1 MGYPGFMRIPIA
13 QIEWSGNRVQGIT
26 PDHIIRAIPEPDWP
40 TGRAAAG
47 RAEVWRQLAAEG
59 AAGVLWLD
67 PDIAADPDDLDRLS
81 ASIGTAPADVHTAT
95 VKLWP
100 ASTGRATWMFGHR
113 VSEVVSDIEGQ
124 AWHQRPLFW
133 TTSMVWTPA
142 RLLDL
147 ALPEMPDRPWHGFDV
162 WLNRLASSHDIP
174 AWAAF
179 GCRPKHL
186 HF

>member
-1 MGYPGFMRIPIA
+1 MRMPIA
-13 QIEWSGNRVQGIT
+13 QIEWSGKRVQGIA

-47 RAEVWRQLAAEG
+47 RAEVWRQLAQQG

-67 PDIAADPDDLDRLS
+67 NDVAADPDDLDAL
-81 ASIGTAPADVHTAT
+81 AQLVDLHPGDVVTAT

-100 ASTGRATWMFGHR
+100 ASTGRPAWMYGHR
-113 VSEVVSDIEGQ
+113 WAEAPSDLEAQRWYVSP
-124 AWHQRPLFW
+124 RFW

-147 ALPEMPDRPWHGFDV
+147 ALPEMPQRPWHGFDL

-174 AWAAF
+174 AWAARD
-179 GCRPKHL
+179 CCPKHL